1 MQDRGLSKVEAW
13 LLQRA
18 FAGRRDG
25 ELGDVLWSFNVEGL
39 LQRLQFLA
47 QTYFPQPSVMLQ
59 VFPFLPKPLFPLA
72 YGLRFGQLMFRGGRQ
87 LAGLV
92 RKT

>member
-1 MQDRGLSKVEAW
+1 
-13 LLQRA
+13 
-18 FAGRRDG
+18 
-25 ELGDVLWSFNVEGL
+25 
-39 LQRLQFLA
+39 
-47 QTYFPQPSVMLQ
+47 LQ

-87 LAGLV
+87 LAGLM